1 MEIKNIKIK
10 ELGKK
15 SFTILTSNRNIRR
28 MNEFQLEIAKI
39 SDIDEDAPA
48 TEQFKANI
56 AVITATLAFLRAIL
70 NLDDE
75 QMEIL
80 EDLDT
85 TRTQEIA
92 NYLSSRLMGLTDEQW
107 EEIQKENAENP
118 KDE

>member
-15 SFTILTSNRNIRR
+15 SFTVLTSNRNVRR

-39 SDIDEDAPA
+39 SDIEEDAPM

-56 AVITATLAFLRAIL
+56 GVITATLAFLRAVL
-70 NLDDE
+70 NLSDE

-85 TRTQEIA
+85 ERTQEIA
-92 NYLSSRLMGLTDEQW
+92 NYVSGRLMGLSDDQL
-107 EEIQKENAENP
+107 EEIKKENAENP
-118 KDE
+118 KE

>member
-15 SFTILTSNRNIRR
+15 SFVVLTSNRNI
-28 MNEFQLEIAKI
+28 LEIAKI

-56 AVITATLAFLRAIL
+56 AVIAATLAFLRAIL

-75 QMEIL
+75 QMEVL

-85 TRTQEIA
+85 VRTQEIA